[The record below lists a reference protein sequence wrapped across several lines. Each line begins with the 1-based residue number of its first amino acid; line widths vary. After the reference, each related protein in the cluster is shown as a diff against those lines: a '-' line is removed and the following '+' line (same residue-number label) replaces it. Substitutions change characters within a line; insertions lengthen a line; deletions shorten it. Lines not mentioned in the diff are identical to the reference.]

1 MSRPIGIDLFA
12 GAGGMS
18 LGFEQAGFDIA
29 AAIEIDP
36 IHCATHEY
44 NFPHT
49 ATICASVIDLTG
61 DEIRR
66 RSNLGDQDIDVVFGG
81 APCQGFSLMGKRAFD
96 DPRNHLVFHYV
107 RIVKELSP
115 KYCVFENVKGLT
127 LGQHA
132 QFLEELI
139 AALDDA
145 GYDILT
151 PYQVLNAADYGVPQ
165 DRRRLFLLGTR
176 KGLKSP
182 QYPEINPNRTT
193 VWEAIG
199 DLPNADDFAA
209 LRHTDAVP
217 ATWTTTSSYG
227 KKLRG
232 FEVDLHDYGYQ
243 RKFDPHF
250 LTCSPRTKHT
260 QLSQERFAAT
270 LPGKTE
276 PISRF
281 RRLEPSGL
289 CNTLRAGTDSARG
302 AHTSPRP
309 IHPVFPRVITVREAA
324 RLHSYPDWFRL
335 HATKWHGCRQIGNSV
350 PPLLARAIASEILQ
364 VQGIKPTKPTKVL
377 LPGAESL
384 LSFDMRRASAHFQV
398 PRDTIAQRSY
408 KTVKVAEQNC
418 QSFTFL
424 DLIDVKVI
432 GLH

>member
-1 MSRPIGIDLFA
+1 
-12 GAGGMS
+12 
-18 LGFEQAGFDIA
+18 
-29 AAIEIDP
+29 
-36 IHCATHEY
+36 
-44 NFPHT
+44 
-49 ATICASVIDLTG
+49 
-61 DEIRR
+61 
-66 RSNLGDQDIDVVFGG
+66 
-81 APCQGFSLMGKRAFD
+81 
-96 DPRNHLVFHYV
+96 V
-107 RIVKELSP
+107 RIVKELNP

-139 AALDDA
+139 EALDDA

-182 QYPEINPNRTT
+182 EYPEINPNKVT

-209 LRHTDAVP
+209 LRYTDAVP
-217 ATWTTTSSYG
+217 AKWNTTSSYG

-232 FEVDLHDYGYQ
+232 FEVDPHDYGYQ
-243 RKFDPHF
+243 RQFDPHL
-250 LTCSPRTKHT
+250 LTCSPHTKHT

-276 PISRF
+276 SISRF

-309 IHPVFPRVITVREAA
+309 IHPFFPRVITVREAA

-364 VQGIKPTKPTKVL
+364 AQGIKPTKTQKIL

-384 LSFDMRRASAHFQV
+384 LSLDMGRASAYFKV
-398 PRDTIAQRSY
+398 SRDIIAQRSR
-408 KTVKVAEQNC
+408 KTVEVA
-418 QSFTFL
+418 
-424 DLIDVKVI
+424 
-432 GLH
+432 